1 MAKYREP
8 NKKSNTKKKSTSTR
22 QKASTYAGKKKE
34 INVQKP
40 KETLP
45 ISPFTNTKLHIILI
59 FVLSFLLYGNTITH
73 DYALDDSIVI
83 LENEFTTQGIE
94 GISDILNYDTFVGFF
109 GKKKDLVAGG
119 RYRPMSLV
127 TFALEWQIFGKNP
140 TISHFI
146 NILMYG
152 LTGVVLYLLMLMMF
166 KNIRPPLEAYFIA
179 IATTILFLTHPIHTE
194 AVANIKG
201 RDEIMALLG
210 SLTTLYWAFK
220 YVNSKNLLY
229 LVGAIV
235 VYFLALLSKENTI
248 TFLAIIPL
256 ALYFFSEK
264 MDIKTTAIQTIPYV
278 VVAAVFLFIRSNV
291 LGAAG
296 SLGGEEAQELMNNPF
311 VGLTF
316 SERYGTIFYTLGK
329 YIQLLIFPHPL
340 THDYYPKHIPVMSFS
355 DWQVL
360 LSIGVYVALGLY
372 ALTRLP
378 KKDPIAFGIIF
389 YIASLSVV
397 SNLVFSV
404 GTNMSERLVF
414 MPSVGF
420 CLVVALLL
428 NKFLSKKEN
437 IKMAFIAT
445 SIIGVL
451 FLGKTF
457 TRNFAWKDNFTLFST
472 DIKTSI
478 NSAKL
483 NNAMGG
489 SLIDK
494 ASNSNIKAIN
504 ETNSKTFANST
515 ESSDQTDIQ
524 LDNSDLN
531 FNEVSANSTA
541 EIDNKLNSS
550 STTKFISEAEKTQ
563 MLNDA
568 VRYLSKAV
576 EIHPTYQNAYN
587 QLGRAFYAKGDYE
600 KAAEYFRYLATTF
613 GNPNGQKNL
622 FETGKALVERKQD
635 YVKAIPVL
643 EVAKGYF
650 PNNTELYGQLGAAYG
665 NTNQPYKAIEQFEK
679 IIQIDPNNAK
689 AYLFIGY
696 TYVNL
701 GQSTGNQSYVQKGNE
716 YINKAKLIDPN
727 VK

>member
-1 MAKYREP
+1 MAKFREP
-8 NKKSNTKKKSTSTR
+8 NKKSNTTKKSTSTKR
-22 QKASTYAGKKKE
+22 KSATPAAKTKE
-34 INVQKP
+34 SIVQKP
-40 KETLP
+40 KK
-45 ISPFTNTKLHIILI
+45 IASVSPFMNTRLHIILI

-83 LENEFTTQGIE
+83 LENEFTKQGIA

-127 TFALEWQIFGKNP
+127 TFALEWQFFGQNP
-140 TISHFI
+140 TVSHFI

-152 LTGVVLYLLMLMMF
+152 LTGVVLYLLMLLMF

-210 SLTTLYWAFK
+210 SLTTLYWTFK
-220 YVNSKNLLY
+220 YLNSKNILY
-229 LVGAIV
+229 LFGAVV
-235 VYFLALLSKENTI
+235 VYFLALLSKENSI

-256 ALYFFSEK
+256 ALYFFSDK
-264 MDIKTTAIQTIPYV
+264 INIKTTAIQTIPFV
-278 VVAAVFLFIRSNV
+278 VVAAIFLFVRANV

-296 SLGGEEAQELMNNPF
+296 SLGGAEAQELMNNPF
-311 VGLTF
+311 LGLTF

-329 YIQLLIFPHPL
+329 YIQLLIFPNSL

-360 LSIGVYVALGLY
+360 LSIAIYTALGIY
-372 ALTRLP
+372 ALIRLP

-420 CLVVALLL
+420 CLIIALLL

-472 DIKTSI
+472 DINISV

-489 SLIDK
+489 SLVDK
-494 ASNSNIKAIN
+494 VSIPDAINPIN
-504 ETNSKTFANST
+504 ET
-515 ESSDQTDIQ
+515 
-524 LDNSDLN
+524 
-531 FNEVSANSTA
+531 
-541 EIDNKLNSS
+541 
-550 STTKFISEAEKTQ
+550 EKTEA
-563 MLNDA
+563 LNDA
-568 VRYLSKAV
+568 VKYLSKAIEV
-576 EIHPTYQNAYN
+576 HPTYQNAYN
-587 QLGRAFYAKGDYE
+587 QLGRAFYAKGDYV
-600 KAAEYFRYLATTF
+600 KAAEYFRYLATNF

-622 FETGKALVERKQD
+622 YETGKALAERKQD
-635 YVKAIPVL
+635 YVKAIPIL
-643 EVAKGYF
+643 EETKGYF
-650 PNNTELYGQLGAAYG
+650 PNNAELYGQLGAAYG
-665 NTNQPYKAIEQFEK
+665 NTNQPFKAIEQFEK
-679 IIQIDPNNAK
+679 IILIDPNNAK

-696 TYVNL
+696 TYLNL

-716 YINKAKLIDPN
+716 YIGKAKLIDPN

>member
-1 MAKYREP
+1 MAKFREP
-8 NKKSNTKKKSTSTR
+8 NKKSNTTKKSTSSKRKSATSAAKTE
-22 QKASTYAGKKKE
+22 KAILLK
-34 INVQKP
+34 Q

-45 ISPFTNTKLHIILI
+45 VSPFTNTRLHIILI

-83 LENEFTTQGIE
+83 LENEFTKQGVA

-127 TFALEWQIFGKNP
+127 TFALEWQFFGQNP
-140 TISHFI
+140 TVSHFI

-220 YVNSKNLLY
+220 YLNTKNILY
-229 LVGAIV
+229 LLGAV
-235 VYFLALLSKENTI
+235 LVYFLALLSKENSI

-256 ALYFFSEK
+256 ALYFFSDK
-264 MDIKTTAIQTIPYV
+264 SSIKTTAIQTIPFV
-278 VVAAVFLFIRSNV
+278 LVAAVFLFVRANV

-311 VGLTF
+311 VGLNF

-340 THDYYPKHIPVMSFS
+340 THDYYPKHIPIMSFS

-360 LSIGVYVALGLY
+360 LSIGIYIALGIY
-372 ALTRLP
+372 ALIRLP

-420 CLVVALLL
+420 CLVVVLLL

-437 IKMAFIAT
+437 IKTAFIAT

-472 DIKTSI
+472 DIKTSVK
-478 NSAKL
+478 SAKL

-489 SLIDK
+489 SLVDK
-494 ASNSNIKAIN
+494 VSIPDPTNPIN
-504 ETNSKTFANST
+504 ET
-515 ESSDQTDIQ
+515 
-524 LDNSDLN
+524 
-531 FNEVSANSTA
+531 
-541 EIDNKLNSS
+541 
-550 STTKFISEAEKTQ
+550 EKAAI
-563 MLNDA
+563 LNDA
-568 VRYLSKAV
+568 VQYLSTAIEV
-576 EIHPTYQNAYN
+576 HPTYQNAYN
-587 QLGRAFYAKGDYE
+587 QLGRAFYAKGDYA
-600 KAAEYFRYLATTF
+600 KAAEYFRYLATNF
-613 GNPNGQKNL
+613 GNANGQKNL
-622 FETGKALVERKQD
+622 YETGKALVERKQD
-635 YVKAIPVL
+635 YVKAIPIL
-643 EVAKGYF
+643 EEAKGYF
-650 PNNTELYGQLGAAYG
+650 PNNAELFGQLGAAYG
-665 NTNQPYKAIEQFEK
+665 NTNQPFKAIEQFEK

-696 TYVNL
+696 TYANL
-701 GQSTGNQSYVQKGNE
+701 GQSTSNQSYVQKGND

>member
-8 NKKSNTKKKSTSTR
+8 NKKSNTSKKSTKSTSN
-22 QKASTYAGKKKE
+22 KKTTSTPTSKKQT

-45 ISPFTNTKLHIILI
+45 ISPFTNKRLHIALI

-73 DYALDDSIVI
+73 DYAQDDAIVI
-83 LENEFTTQGIE
+83 TDNQFTKQGVA
-94 GISDILNYDTFVGFF
+94 GINGILKYDTFFGFF
-109 GKKKDLVAGG
+109 KTEKNLVAGG

-127 TFALEWQIFGKNP
+127 TFALEWQVFGKNP
-140 TISHFI
+140 TVSHFI

-166 KNIRPPLEAYFIA
+166 QNIRPLLEAYFIA

-210 SLTTLYWAFK
+210 SLTTLYWTFK

-229 LVGAIV
+229 LIGAIV
-235 VYFLALLSKENTI
+235 VYLLALLSKENSI

-264 MDIKTTAIQTIPYV
+264 TTVKTTVIQTIPFV
-278 VVAAVFLFIRSNV
+278 IVAAVFLFIRSSV
-291 LGAAG
+291 LGEAG

-311 VGLTF
+311 LGLSF

-340 THDYYPKHIPVMSFS
+340 THDYYPRHIPVMSFG

-360 LSIGVYVALGLY
+360 LSIGLYIALGIY
-372 ALTRLP
+372 ALIRLP

-420 CLVVALLL
+420 CLVIALLL
-428 NKFLSKKEN
+428 NKFLTKKDS
-437 IKMAFIAT
+437 IKTAFIAT

-457 TRNFAWKDNFTLFST
+457 IRNFDWKNDFTLFSA
-472 DIKTSI
+472 DIHTSV

-483 NNAMGG
+483 NNSMGG
-489 SLIDK
+489 SLVDEIAKDT
-494 ASNSNIKAIN
+494 
-504 ETNSKTFANST
+504 TNS
-515 ESSDQTDIQ
+515 
-524 LDNSDLN
+524 L
-531 FNEVSANSTA
+531 
-541 EIDNKLNSS
+541 
-550 STTKFISEAEKTQ
+550 SEAKKAE

-568 VRYLSKAV
+568 IKYASKAL
-576 EIHPTYQNAYN
+576 EIHPTYASPYN
-587 QLGRAFYAKGDYE
+587 QIGRAYYLKGDYE
-600 KAAEYFRYLATTF
+600 KAAEYFRYLAATF
-613 GNPNGQKNL
+613 GRPEGQQNL
-622 FETGKALVERKQD
+622 YEAGKALAERKQEFA
-635 YVKAIPVL
+635 KAIPIL
-643 EVAKGYF
+643 EESKAYF
-650 PNNTELYGQLGAAYG
+650 PNKTDLYGHLGSAYG
-665 NTNQPYKAIEQFEK
+665 NTNQPFKAIEQFEK
-679 IIQIDPNNAK
+679 IIQLDPNNAK
-689 AYLFIGY
+689 AYLYIGH
-696 TYVNL
+696 TYANL
-701 GQSTGNQSYVQKGNE
+701 GQSTGNQSYIQKGNE
-716 YINKAKLIDPN
+716 YMQKAKLIDPN